1 MPINEDTRKNASGYS
16 DPTAHEAITNVDR
29 EQERFNKLLG
39 AIFTI
44 CELSGFHVEER
55 MVIKDKKT
63 GRIWRQIILS
73 IEYMRKSISKI
84 YPGEKWKRKVSSM
97 PDYQVMA
104 IYDSFYK
111 SGKFEEYDRLE
122 SARKKLRNKARID
135 RTKLLTKCDSRDN
148 EKK

>member
-1 MPINEDTRKNASGYS
+1 MY
-16 DPTAHEAITNVDR
+16 
-29 EQERFNKLLG
+29 
-39 AIFTI
+39 
-44 CELSGFHVEER
+44 
-55 MVIKDKKT
+55 
-63 GRIWRQIILS
+63 

-84 YPGEKWKRKVSSM
+84 YPGEKWKHKVSSM
-97 PDYQVMA
+97 SDYQVMA

-148 EKK
+148 EKNNDLDQLTFDDILKGDSKND